1 MIYDEKRWIYDEKHD
16 GFYAENHDCCLV
28 VELSVGVGNALL
40 GSPDQALASLQ
51 STLEHA
57 SALLRRPVRF
67 DREKH
72 ERF

>member
-1 MIYDEKRWIYDEKHD
+1 MIYD
-16 GFYAENHDCCLV
+16 GFTLKIMMAFTLTNDCCLV
-28 VELSVGVGNALL
+28 VEVSVGVGNALL

-72 ERF
+72 ERYERF